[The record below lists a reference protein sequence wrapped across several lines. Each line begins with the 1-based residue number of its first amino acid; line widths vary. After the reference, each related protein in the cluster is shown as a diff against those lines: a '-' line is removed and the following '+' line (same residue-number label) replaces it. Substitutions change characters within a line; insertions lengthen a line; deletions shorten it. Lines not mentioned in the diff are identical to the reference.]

1 MKELRILFGI
11 MLVAGIMMLQSCN
24 ETIPEDET
32 NVRVT
37 FKSATSAT
45 GLKSA
50 SIDGIQDIEITEAMI
65 GIEKIKFKPLGEG
78 RNDHQEK
85 IVFKGPYSIN
95 LLTGIA
101 EPPIDW
107 TEIIP
112 GMYKEIEVE
121 TEDVL
126 EGENSIIIRGN
137 VTLSDLSVT
146 PFEFMTDDDI
156 EIEIEDDYGF
166 TISLGLLNDLLVTFN
181 LSDLFNGID
190 LSQVVVGDDGV
201 LRFTDEF
208 NEEITDLLEEALG
221 DLGKIKWKDDD
232 HDDDDNDHDDDDDDD
247 HDDDDDD
254 DDDKDDDD
262 NG

>member
-1 MKELRILFGI
+1 MKELRILTGI
-11 MLVAGIMMLQSCN
+11 LLMAGIMMLQSCN
-24 ETIPEDET
+24 EPIPEDET
-32 NVRVT
+32 SVRVT
-37 FKSATSAT
+37 FKSATSPS

-50 SIDGIQDIEITEAMI
+50 SIEGIQDIEITEAMV

-78 RNDHQEK
+78 RNDHQAK
-85 IVFKGPYSIN
+85 IVFKGPYVIN
-95 LLTGIA
+95 LLTGNA

-107 TEIIP
+107 TAILP

-126 EGENSIIIRGN
+126 EGGNSIIIKGN
-137 VTLSDLSVT
+137 ITLSDLSVT

-181 LSDLFNGID
+181 LSDLFDKID
-190 LSQVVVGDDGV
+190 LSHVEVGEDGV
-201 LRFTDEF
+201 LRFNDEM
-208 NEEITDLLEEALG
+208 NEEITELLEEAL
-221 DLGKIKWKDDD
+221 DDIGKIKWK
-232 HDDDDNDHDDDDDDD
+232 DNDHDDDDHDDKGHDDDDDHDDD

-254 DDDKDDDD
+254 N